1 MSEQQVG
8 DSRVLAG
15 RYLVEDLLD
24 EVGGVRA
31 WRAVDE
37 VLSRAVY
44 IQTLPADDPRAGP
57 ITEAARAAAQVRD
70 SRFLQVLDVDV
81 ERGLAYVVREWT
93 SGRSLTTVLADGPL
107 SADQAGALAH
117 EVAAAMTTAHHDG
130 LTHLLLRPGSIVI
143 TPDGRVKIAGLAT
156 EAAIHGAHAGDPGGI
171 DATGVGSL
179 LYAALTGRWPGGP
192 GHGLPAA
199 PHIDGR
205 VASPRQVR
213 PGVPR
218 LLDEVADRTL
228 GNAGRHNAVPLRSP
242 AEILDALTTGA
253 STGRVSG
260 LLGGFEDAGTDAD
273 RPPAVLDDPMDP
285 AVPPRA
291 APPARPPEPQ
301 QRRSGLARAV
311 GVLVGA
317 LLLGGATLL
326 GLELLRS
333 AVDGGDG
340 TAAQTPA
347 TAPTTATRPS
357 TPAAAPAEPAPIAI
371 AAATDFDPPPAGSGD
386 ENPDDTS
393 LAIDGDTGT
402 AWNTLTYY
410 DPLEVQ
416 KPGVGLFVDLG
427 SSVAVSGLNLRL
439 ASADADLEIRAAPGT
454 AVEPPRSIDD
464 WTVVA
469 ELSDTSETVPV
480 SLEAP
485 VTTRYVLVWF
495 TRLPAEGGD
504 FRGGVAEVEVLG

>member
-1 MSEQQVG
+1 VSEQAG
-8 DSRVLAG
+8 PSRVLAG
-15 RYLVEDLLD
+15 RYRVEDLLD
-24 EVGGVRA
+24 AVSGVRS

-44 IQTLPADDPRAGP
+44 IQTLSVGDPRAQR
-57 ITEAARAAAQVRD
+57 ILEAARAAAQVRD
-70 SRFLQVLDVDV
+70 TRFLQVLDVDV

-93 SGRSLTTVLADGPL
+93 TGRSLTTVLAEGPL
-107 SADQAGALAH
+107 SPDQAGALAH
-117 EVAAAMTTAHHDG
+117 EVAAAMATAHEDG

-156 EAAIHGAHAGDPGGI
+156 EAAMHEAQAGDPGVL

-192 GHGLPAA
+192 GHGLPPA

-228 GNAGRHNAVPLRSP
+228 GNAARHNAPPLHSP
-242 AEILDALTTGA
+242 AEILDALTAGA
-253 STGRVSG
+253 SASRVNG
-260 LLGGFEDAGTDAD
+260 LLGGFDDATTDTE
-273 RPPAVLDDPMDP
+273 RPPAVLDDPVQP
-285 AVPPRA
+285 SAPGRAGPGARSAEPPR
-291 APPARPPEPQ
+291 
-301 QRRSGLARAV
+301 RRSAIARAF

-317 LLLGGATLL
+317 LLLGGVTLL

-333 AVDGGDG
+333 AVNNGGE
-340 TAAQTPA
+340 TEQEEPVAA
-347 TAPTTATRPS
+347 APTTTTAAPQPPAEAEP
-357 TPAAAPAEPAPIAI
+357 TPMAISAAA
-371 AAATDFDPPPAGSGD
+371 DFDPPPAGSGD
-386 ENPDDTS
+386 ENPEDTG
-393 LAIDGDTGT
+393 LAIDGDPGT
-402 AWNTLTYY
+402 AWNTLTYF

-427 SSVAVSGLNLRL
+427 SAVAVSALNLRL
-439 ASADADLEIRAAPGT
+439 VGDDSDLEIRAAPE
-454 AVEPPRSIDD
+454 AAAEPPSTIDD
-464 WTVVA
+464 WAVVA
-469 ELSDTSETVPV
+469 TVDQTPEAAPV
-480 SLEAP
+480 SLDAP

-495 TRLPAEGGD
+495 TRLPPEGGD

>member
-1 MSEQQVG
+1 VSEQAG
-8 DSRVLAG
+8 PSRVLAG
-15 RYLVEDLLD
+15 RYRVEDLLD
-24 EVGGVRA
+24 EVSGVRS

-44 IQTLPADDPRAGP
+44 IQTLPADDPRAAR
-57 ITEAARAAAQVRD
+57 ILEAARAAAQVRD
-70 SRFLQVLDVDV
+70 PRFLQVLDVDQ

-93 SGRSLTTVLADGPL
+93 TGRSLTRVLADAPL
-107 SADQAGALAH
+107 SPDQAGALAH
-117 EVAAAMTTAHHDG
+117 EVAAAMTTAHEDG

-156 EAAIHGAHAGDPGGI
+156 EAAMHGAHAD
-171 DATGVGSL
+171 DAALLDAAGVGSL

-205 VASPRQVR
+205 VALPRQVR

-228 GNAGRHNAVPLRSP
+228 GNAARHNAPPLRSP
-242 AEILDALTTGA
+242 AEVLDALTSGSSA
-253 STGRVSG
+253 SRVNG
-260 LLGGFEDAGTDAD
+260 LLGGFDDAGTDTD
-273 RPPAVLDDPMDP
+273 HPPAVLDDPVSP
-285 AVPPRA
+285 APPRA
-291 APPARPPEPQ
+291 VPATRSATPP
-301 QRRSGLARAV
+301 QRRSALARAF

-317 LLLGGATLL
+317 LVLGGTALI

-333 AVDGGDG
+333 AVGGGDV
-340 TAAQTPA
+340 A
-347 TAPTTATRPS
+347 TQNPSAGPTTTISSP
-357 TPAAAPAEPAPIAI
+357 PPAPAEPTPVAI
-371 AAATDFDPPPAGSGD
+371 AAARDFDPPPDGSGD
-386 ENPDDTS
+386 ENPEDAP
-393 LAIDGDTGT
+393 LAIDGDLATSWRT
-402 AWNTLTYY
+402 MTYY
-410 DPLEVQ
+410 DPMEAQ

-439 ASADADLEIRAAPGT
+439 VSADSDLEIRAAPE
-454 AVEPPRSIDD
+454 AAAEPPGTIDD
-464 WTVVA
+464 WAVVA
-469 ELSDTSETVPV
+469 EIAETSEAVPV
-480 SLEAP
+480 SLESP
-485 VTTRYVLVWF
+485 VTTRYLLVWF